1 MVYEEEKNVRNV
13 AGLYTVWIYEI
24 SVIFTLS
31 SAVHGKLIHLL
42 HKEGLND

>member
-1 MVYEEEKNVRNV
+1 MVDEEEKNVRTV
-13 AGLYTVWIYEI
+13 VGLYTIGINEI

-42 HKEGLND
+42 HK